1 MFRRFFGKFAICN
14 KNHSDSTENLS
25 SSLSRDYEDLSYSIH
40 TYDNL
45 HSQNNNILYTEP
57 EYDSVQPVEYTEV
70 DADYDIEVSSISD
83 NDNDNDNDTIERKKE
98 KTPRYS
104 QVNKTG
110 LTYNITEGYINE
122 LLKLSF
128 DNKVKLFNL
137 LNLYIND
144 YKSSIKVLIDT
155 QFYFIY
161 KLELNNI
168 KTREDEIQYNCLINE
183 NKKAGKAL
191 INFLNKQKKTKYRL
205 IFKNFIH
212 NC

>member
-1 MFRRFFGKFAICN
+1 MFRRFFGKITICN

-40 TYDNL
+40 TYDN
-45 HSQNNNILYTEP
+45 HFNQNNNILYTEP
-57 EYDSVQPVEYTEV
+57 EYDNVNNKK
-70 DADYDIEVSSISD
+70 ISQ
-83 NDNDNDNDTIERKKE
+83 
-98 KTPRYS
+98 YS

-110 LTYNITEGYINE
+110 LTYNITEGYITE
-122 LLKLSF
+122 FLKLSF

-137 LNLYIND
+137 LNLYINV
-144 YKSSIKVLIDT
+144 YKLSIKVLIDK

-168 KTREDEIQYNCLINE
+168 KSREDEIQYNCLINE

-191 INFLNKQKKTKYRL
+191 INFLNKQKTTKYRL